1 VAFVIDTAKPK
12 PTRIHTTDLG
22 APQLPRFASQREQP
36 DWPRSIRSCFGER
49 QRAGRVMRTF
59 VDVNGLDG
67 VIVNRQSDYFHEFK
81 APLPVGTALTADAFK
96 TALEIGRRYRID
108 LSPADR
114 FFAGASDA
122 ENWPDYA
129 AAFRQ
134 LDKVMHAALSD
145 VSTAFARADNV
156 VRVRMWLF
164 GRTEDGWLVGL
175 RSIVT
180 ET

>member
-1 VAFVIDTAKPK
+1 MANLARALSALARGLPNTADES
-12 PTRIHTTDLG
+12 T
-22 APQLPRFASQREQP
+22 
-36 DWPRSIRSCFGER
+36 
-49 QRAGRVMRTF
+49 
-59 VDVNGLDG
+59 
-67 VIVNRQSDYFHEFK
+67 DYFHEFMV
-81 APLPVGTALTADAFK
+81 PLTAGTTLDADAFK
-96 TALEIGRRYRID
+96 TAAKIGRRYRID
-108 LSPADR
+108 LSPADS

-145 VSTAFARADNV
+145 VSTAVARADNV

-164 GRTEDGWLVGL
+164 GRTDDGWLVGL

>member
-1 VAFVIDTAKPK
+1 MARKSASRGRGRRKGASGRAKRTTA
-12 PTRIHTTDLG
+12 TA
-22 APQLPRFASQREQP
+22 APVS
-36 DWPRSIRSCFGER
+36 
-49 QRAGRVMRTF
+49 
-59 VDVNGLDG
+59 
-67 VIVNRQSDYFHEFK
+67 IVNLARGLAALARGLPNPADESTDYFHEFK
-81 APLPVGTALTADAFK
+81 APLPVGTALTVDAFK
-96 TALEIGRRYRID
+96 TALGIGRRYRID
-108 LSPADR
+108 LSPADP

-129 AAFRQ
+129 AAFHQ
-134 LDKVMHAALSD
+134 LDKMMHAALSD